1 MQPIYMYLLNLSKK
15 IIVLFLV
22 GFLAFS
28 VAIPTQVN
36 AQNSGVIAFKECDI
50 KAASAGSSG
59 PALFQN
65 CVKSVLRFIFILGL
79 FLIIFRIG
87 YASFTNLNPTSDT
100 KAVKDSITAINEIA
114 IGLILIGLP
123 WLIITTVSPS
133 AGDLSFLN
141 LGKIGNSI
149 TSIKLSPSGGTG
161 GGTGGTNGGNNTSGG
176 TNNSGTKT
184 STITVNG
191 KTRTA
196 IAVKDLGTDC
206 KDNKN
211 KTACDEAKAL
221 YTSYVNCL
229 DISSVDIFYD
239 SQCESIFGTG
249 TTIGTTS
256 ISTEDTALT
265 KELDYLQNILD
276 GIEPF
281 PVENSNIITGP
292 NKLASNLK
300 ITSTPFYNTTNNGL
314 SFVYY
319 ITFAKEGASVQSN
332 YTTRLE
338 GTDCGAVNPKLS
350 FDSTGAI
357 TNKTGDKFD
366 IGTSWT
372 STSSCTVSKP
382 F

>member
-1 MQPIYMYLLNLSKK
+1 MHAIYTHLLNLSKK
-15 IIVLFLV
+15 IIVLSLV

-28 VAIPTQVN
+28 VATPTQVN
-36 AQNSGVIAFKECDI
+36 AQNSSVIAFKECDI
-50 KAASAGSSG
+50 KAASTGSSG

-87 YASFTNLNPTSDT
+87 FAAFTNLNPTSDT

-114 IGLILIGLP
+114 VGLILIGLP

-149 TSIKLSPSGGTG
+149 TSVRSNPSGGA
-161 GGTGGTNGGNNTSGG
+161 GGTNGGNNTSDG
-176 TNNSGTKT
+176 TNNGGKKT

-196 IAVKDLGTDC
+196 TAVKDLGRDC
-206 KDNKN
+206 ENNKN

-221 YTSYVNCL
+221 YTSYLNCL
-229 DISSVDIFYD
+229 DISNVDIFYD

-256 ISTEDTALT
+256 VNEEDKELT
-265 KELDYLQNILD
+265 KELDYLEKILD
-276 GIEPF
+276 DTEPL
-281 PVENSNIITGP
+281 PSEKSNIITGP

-300 ITSTPFYNTTNNGL
+300 ITATPFYTTTNNGL

-319 ITFAKEGASVQSN
+319 IQFAKEGASVQSN

-350 FDSTGAI
+350 FNSTGAI
-357 TNKTGDKFD
+357 TNKIGDRFD
-366 IGTSWT
+366 IGTPWT
-372 STSSCTVSKP
+372 STSSCTVGKP